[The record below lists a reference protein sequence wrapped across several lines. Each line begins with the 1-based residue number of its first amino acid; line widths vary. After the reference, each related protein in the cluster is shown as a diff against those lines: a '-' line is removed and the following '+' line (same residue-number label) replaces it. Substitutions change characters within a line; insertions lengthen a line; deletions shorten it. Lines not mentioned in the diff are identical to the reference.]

1 MGTSTTPPAGG
12 DEAQLTALGTHDV
25 RPEFD
30 VSHEERDGRLVVHVV
45 GELDYHTAPRLQ
57 TYLSSRLDRPVVLD
71 LEGVE
76 FCDSSGLGCL
86 VEAYKRAG
94 AAGGRFSVA
103 APHPFVRRVLEL
115 TQLDQIVPM
124 FATVPDALRGS

>member
-1 MGTSTTPPAGG
+1 VGTSTTPPSGE
-12 DEAQLTALGTHDV
+12 DEAELTTLGTHAV
-25 RPEFD
+25 RPEFA

-45 GELDYHTAPRLQ
+45 GELDYHTAPKLQ
-57 TYLSSRLDRPVVLD
+57 TYLNSRFDRPVVLD

-86 VEAYKRAG
+86 VEARKRAG
-94 AAGGRFSVA
+94 AAGVGFALA

-124 FATVPDALRGS
+124 FATVPDALRGP